1 MATTRGGK
9 TWIERNRN
17 AAAEKFY
24 RLIIDS
30 IVQSLHISGYPT
42 HCRVFILGNLRY
54 MSFAFRAFAITIM
67 FFYPCYHSFKICAS
81 VLSLS
86 FEYSFLV
93 CFSSIQSGP
102 VHFFRHMKQMWCF
115 WEFRYV
121 YAMLKKA
128 GSLGLTMFSSF
139 QTPD

>member
-42 HCRVFILGNLRY
+42 HCRVFILGDLRY

-67 FFYPCYHSFKICAS
+67 FFYPCYHSFKICVS

-86 FEYSFLV
+86 FELFLV
-93 CFSSIQSGP
+93 FS
-102 VHFFRHMKQMWCF
+102 VFFFNSVRSCAFKGTNPTNVVFFGSFGMFMQC
-115 WEFRYV
+115 
-121 YAMLKKA
+121 KKPA
-128 GSLGLTMFSSF
+128 ELGLTMFSSLLI
-139 QTPD
+139 

>member
-115 WEFRYV
+115 LGV
-121 YAMLKKA
+121 SVCICNVKK
-128 GSLGLTMFSSF
+128 GRFTGFNDVF
-139 QTPD
+139 QFADS